1 MSAQAEILQLHGPL
15 TIKTI
20 ANVRDILQV
29 YLQEAASLSRSLV
42 IDVDGNE
49 DIDLTLPQL
58 LLSAQQTANQAGIH
72 IALNKPADGNFLAVL
87 QRAGLLSGDR
97 HKDSFW
103 LEGKAA

>member
-1 MSAQAEILQLHGPL
+1 MSGQMEILRLRGPL

-20 ANVRDILQV
+20 TNARDIIQV
-29 YLQEAASLSRSLV
+29 YLQESASLSRSLI
-42 IDVDGNE
+42 IDIDGNA

-58 LLSAQQTANQAGIH
+58 LLSARHTAERAGVA

-87 QRAGLLSGDR
+87 QRAGLLCGDR
-97 HKDSFW
+97 QQDSFW

>member
-1 MSAQAEILQLHGPL
+1 MSGQMEILHLHGPL

-20 ANVRDILQV
+20 TNVRDIIQV
-29 YLQEAASLSRSLV
+29 YVQESASLSRSLI
-42 IDVDGNE
+42 IDIDGDE

-58 LLSAQQTANQAGIH
+58 LLSARETAGRAGVT

-97 HKDSFW
+97 QQDSFW